1 MSLSQLVLT
10 QLEDPFRIALIIG
23 LVVTMVR
30 TRAQTG
36 TVVPLAAG
44 VLFVAGVIPSTPCT
58 QRGEPVWAEVG
69 AGGGSEPRSNLVILG
84 VVLGA
89 WEAFRRLTRR

>member
-44 VLFVAGVIPSTPCT
+44 VLFVAVIIPSTLGT
-58 QRGEPVWAEVG
+58 RLAEPFWLQVG
-69 AGGGSEPRSNLVILG
+69 AGLISNLVILG
-84 VVLGA
+84 VVLGGY
-89 WEAFRRLTRR
+89 EAFRRLTRR

>member
-44 VLFVAGVIPSTPCT
+44 VLFVAVIIPSTLGT
-58 QRGEPVWAEVG
+58 RLAEPFWLQVG
-69 AGGGSEPRSNLVILG
+69 AGLISNLVILG

-89 WEAFRRLTRR
+89 YEAFRRLTRR

>member
-44 VLFVAGVIPSTPCT
+44 VLFVAVIIPSTLGT
-58 QRGEPVWAEVG
+58 QLAEPFWLQFG
-69 AGGGSEPRSNLVILG
+69 AGLISNLVILG
-84 VVLGA
+84 VVLGGY
-89 WEAFRRLTRR
+89 EAFRRMTRR

>member
-23 LVVTMVR
+23 LVVTMIR

-44 VLFVAGVIPSTPCT
+44 VLFVAVIIPSTLGT
-58 QRGEPVWAEVG
+58 RLAEPFWLQFG
-69 AGGGSEPRSNLVILG
+69 AGLISNLVILG
-84 VVLGA
+84 VVLGGY
-89 WEAFRRLTRR
+89 EAFRRLTRR

>member
-44 VLFVAGVIPSTPCT
+44 VLFVAVIIPSTLGT
-58 QRGEPVWAEVG
+58 RLAEPFWLQVG
-69 AGGGSEPRSNLVILG
+69 AGLISNLVILG

>member
-10 QLEDPFRIALIIG
+10 QLEGPFRIALIIG

-44 VLFVAGVIPSTPCT
+44 VLFVAVIIPSTLGT
-58 QRGEPVWAEVG
+58 RLAEPFWLQVG
-69 AGGGSEPRSNLVILG
+69 AGLISNLVILG
-84 VVLGA
+84 VVLGGY
-89 WEAFRRLTRR
+89 EAFRRLTRR

>member
-44 VLFVAGVIPSTPCT
+44 VLFVAVIIPSTLGT
-58 QRGEPVWAEVG
+58 QRAEPFWLQFG
-69 AGGGSEPRSNLVILG
+69 AGLISNLVILG

-89 WEAFRRLTRR
+89 WEAFRRLSRR